1 MGCMNSTAA
10 DLTTSA
16 ESSPGR
22 THGSSEELVRRLQAE
37 EDRAARLEAAS
48 AELARRLQAES
59 DERARLESASLALAR
74 RLQEAEGS
82 ADPEA
87 VVREEQAAPSP
98 LPEDAEL
105 RGLIASLSTS
115 ALHTECCICFD
126 SLYERPSATLTLR
139 GANACPHFFHL
150 ECAQELCG
158 HSSMHCPQC
167 RLPFDNIKEV
177 PRASEDPDGWFFCVD
192 VEGDGRLSRTQVL
205 NVLLTQFPLDWRKT
219 EEALPTLWERWDR
232 DGSGFISR
240 QEFMDP
246 DGGLLA
252 FVRAHL
258 LHLPTEPPAGATP
271 AQWFRYF
278 DDDHSGSLTRPQC
291 MRALVKS
298 SPALTVQTVEE
309 MFAPLGLLPP
319 EATAVSLAPQHT
331 AKVPLEAVPHL
342 GPCVSPRRRNWR
354 LGSLALP
361 GRGPSTEGAA

>member
-1 MGCMNSTAA
+1 
-10 DLTTSA
+10 
-16 ESSPGR
+16 
-22 THGSSEELVRRLQAE
+22 
-37 EDRAARLEAAS
+37 
-48 AELARRLQAES
+48 
-59 DERARLESASLALAR
+59 
-74 RLQEAEGS
+74 
-82 ADPEA
+82 
-87 VVREEQAAPSP
+87 
-98 LPEDAEL
+98 
-105 RGLIASLSTS
+105 
-115 ALHTECCICFD
+115 
-126 SLYERPSATLTLR
+126 
-139 GANACPHFFHL
+139 
-150 ECAQELCG
+150 
-158 HSSMHCPQC
+158 MHCPQC
-167 RLPFDNIKEV
+167 RLPFNNIKEV
-177 PRASEDPDGWFFCVD
+177 PVASEDPDGWFFCVD

-258 LHLPTEPPAGATP
+258 LHLPTEPPAGATQ

-278 DDDHSGSLTRPQC
+278 DDDRSGTLTRPQC

-298 SPALTVQTVEE
+298 SPALTVQTVKE

-354 LGSLALP
+354 LGSFALP